1 MVYCVMFGKK
11 LVFIG
16 CYFNGY
22 FGLITELENICLRIG
37 VVSCNLKI
45 FDK

>member
-1 MVYCVMFGKK
+1 MVHCVMFGKK

-22 FGLITELENICLRIG
+22 FCEITKLENICLRIC
-37 VVSCNLKI
+37 VVSCNLKR